1 MYITKV
7 DTNKYRATL
16 SQTINGKRKRY
27 TKTFTTAKKK
37 DAVRMA
43 QVWEQEVLTKG
54 SSDYTVY
61 GFISAVWETVIKNKS
76 PNTVDGYNTC
86 RGRIIDTLD
95 DMPASDLSP
104 RILQKWIDKLT
115 KANYSAKTI
124 RSTYSV
130 LSRCCSIAVAWEM
143 LNANPCHDVILPTNT
158 NKSTRILSPSELAT
172 FISSLDTLPL
182 DSKVLFELALFC
194 SLRRGEVLAIEDKPI
209 GDRILIDKARYR
221 SKNGIDFTKEPK
233 TSSGKRY
240 CAVPEFVQKDIA
252 DLRVF
257 HASEKKRLGSAWN
270 DSKYLIKAEDGTPLR
285 PQAVNERLR
294 RYVCRIG
301 IDHITYHQLR
311 HTYASI
317 VASEGTDLVTLSRL
331 MGHSNKST
339 TLNIYTHLFKDER
352 DIGKAVANSF
362 DNMVESLIKSHEKVT
377 NSHMKLRCNYTIFD
391 LLYQRKNFFK
401 II

>member
-1 MYITKV
+1 MVLFVPKIRKDSMYIVKIG
-7 DTNKYRATL
+7 TNKYRATL

-61 GFISAVWETVIKNKS
+61 GLISTVWGNVIKNKS
-76 PNTVDGYNTC
+76 INTIDGYNTC
-86 RGRIIDTLD
+86 KGRILATMD
-95 DMPASDLSP
+95 DVNARDLSP
-104 RILQKWIDKLT
+104 RYIQKWIDQLA
-115 KANYSAKTI
+115 KADYSPKTI

-143 LNANPCHDVILPTNT
+143 LPSNPCHDVILPNNT
-158 NKSTRILSPSELAT
+158 NKSTRILTPNELAV
-172 FISSLDTLPL
+172 FINGLDTLPP

-194 SLRRGEVLAIEDKPI
+194 SLRRGEVLAIEDAPI
-209 GDRILIDKARYR
+209 GNRILIDKARYR
-221 SKNGIDFTKEPK
+221 SKDGTDFVKEPK

-240 CAVPEFVQKDIA
+240 CAVPEFVQRDIA
-252 DLRVF
+252 DLME
-257 HASEKKRLGSAWN
+257 HHESEKNRLGAAWS
-270 DSKYLIKAEDGTPLR
+270 DSKYLIKAEDGTPLK

-294 RYVCRIG
+294 RYVNRIG
-301 IDHITYHQLR
+301 IDHITFHQLR

-339 TLNIYTHLFKDER
+339 TLNIYTHLFKDEG
-352 DIGKAVANSF
+352 DIGKAVANNF
-362 DNMVESLIKSHEKVT
+362 DDMIKNIKNSHEKVT
-377 NSHMKLRCNYTIFD
+377 E
-391 LLYQRKNFFK
+391 
-401 II
+401 

>member
-1 MYITKV
+1 MYIVKV
-7 DTNKYRATL
+7 ETNKYRATL

-43 QVWEQEVLTKG
+43 HVWEQEVLTKG

-61 GFISAVWETVIKNKS
+61 GLISAVWDTVIKNKS
-76 PNTVDGYNTC
+76 PNTIDGYNTC
-86 RGRIIDTLD
+86 KGRIFATMD
-95 DMPASDLSP
+95 DINARDLSP
-104 RILQKWIDKLT
+104 RHIQRWVELLT
-115 KANYSAKTI
+115 NKGYSAKTI

-130 LSRCCSIAVAWEM
+130 LSRCCSIAVAWEI
-143 LNANPCHDVILPTNT
+143 LPTNPCHDVILPTNT
-158 NKSTRILSPSELAT
+158 RKSTRILSQSELAT
-172 FISSLDTLPL
+172 FINNLDTLPL

-209 GDRILIDKARYR
+209 SDRILIDRARYR
-221 SKNGIDFTKEPK
+221 SKDGIDFVKEPK

-240 CAVPEFVQKDIA
+240 CSVPEFVQNDIA
-252 DLRVF
+252 DLRVY
-257 HASEKKRLGSAWN
+257 HEREKKRLGSAWN

-294 RYVCRIG
+294 RYVSRIG

-339 TLNIYTHLFKDER
+339 TLNIYTHLFKNEN
-352 DIGKAVANSF
+352 DIGKAVANNF
-362 DNMVESLIKSHEKVT
+362 DTMVESLKKVT
-377 NSHMKLRCNYTIFD
+377 KKSRSK
-391 LLYQRKNFFK
+391 
-401 II
+401 

>member
-37 DAVRMA
+37 DAVKMA
-43 QVWEQEVLTKG
+43 QAWEQEVLTKG

-61 GFISAVWETVIKNKS
+61 GLISAVWETVTKNKS
-76 PNTVDGYNTC
+76 LNTVDGYNTC
-86 RGRIIDTLD
+86 RGRIFATMDDID
-95 DMPASDLSP
+95 ARDLSP
-104 RILQKWIDKLT
+104 RYIQSWIDLLT
-115 KANYSAKTI
+115 SKGYSAKTI

-130 LSRCCSIAVAWEM
+130 LSRCCSVGVAWEI
-143 LNANPCHDVILPTNT
+143 LKTNPCHDVMLPTNT
-158 NKSTRILSPSELAT
+158 KKSTRILSPSELAT
-172 FISSLDTLPL
+172 FVSMLDTIPL
-182 DSKVLFELALFC
+182 DSKVMFELALFC

-221 SKNGIDFTKEPK
+221 SKDGTDFVKEPK
-233 TSSGKRY
+233 TSSGKR
-240 CAVPEFVQKDIA
+240 CCSVPEFVQQDIS
-252 DLRVF
+252 DLRVY
-257 HASEKKRLGSAWN
+257 HESEKRRLGSAWN
-270 DSKYLIKAEDGTPLR
+270 NSKYLIKAEDGSPLR

-294 RYVCRIG
+294 RYVSCIG

-339 TLNIYTHLFKDER
+339 TLNIYTHLFKDEN
-352 DIGKAVANSF
+352 DIGKAVANNF
-362 DNMVESLIKSHEKVT
+362 DNMVESLKKVT
-377 NSHMKLRCNYTIFD
+377 K
-391 LLYQRKNFFK
+391 
-401 II
+401 